1 MGFTAAT
8 GEITMIA
15 WALFAIQFFWQFPHF
30 FAIAWMYRVQ
40 YRRAGI
46 KMLPAVEPD
55 GRITFR
61 QIVMFTV
68 LLVPV
73 SLAPFF
79 LGIDGIVYLV
89 GAVILGGWFLWAS
102 IRSALSKSNQS
113 AKALLLV
120 SVIYLPLLFILM
132 VADKR

>member
-1 MGFTAAT
+1 MLGGRTLRARAFGQALAGF
-8 GEITMIA
+8 G
-15 WALFAIQFFWQFPHF
+15 
-30 FAIAWMYRVQ
+30 V
-40 YRRAGI
+40 
-46 KMLPAVEPD
+46 
-55 GRITFR
+55 
-61 QIVMFTV
+61 
-68 LLVPV
+68 
-73 SLAPFF
+73 FF